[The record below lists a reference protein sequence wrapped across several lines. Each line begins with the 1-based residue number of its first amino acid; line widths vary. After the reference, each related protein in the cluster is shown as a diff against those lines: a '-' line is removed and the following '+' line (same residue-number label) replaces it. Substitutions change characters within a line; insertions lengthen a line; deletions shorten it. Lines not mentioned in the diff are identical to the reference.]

1 MSGKTV
7 IEQVIGKATAA
18 FPAREITP
26 PQYAA
31 MKYLKWL
38 PMMRFVCRQYT
49 LKGFGN
55 LFTMETHA
63 MGGLMK
69 LSTMV
74 FTPYSGKSV
83 PFLLVDTMEM
93 KKKRLAYVEYYDCTA
108 KGASMPESER
118 QAAEFAA
125 LPDYAEKPAWYV
137 SRRTPYS
144 LIKGGEGADD
154 AALEAMILTCVDRY
168 LNAAKDAPI
177 DPDNLPGLRDFQH
190 DMLVLGN
197 PSSGTLNKVLG
208 KEGAELAFKT
218 AIMPVEPPE
227 GAGRTS
233 GKPQ

>member
-1 MSGKTV
+1 MSEKTA
-7 IEQVIGKATAA
+7 IEQVIEKAAAA
-18 FPAREITP
+18 FPAQEITA

-31 MKYLKWL
+31 MKYPKWL
-38 PMMRFVCRQYT
+38 PMMRFACHQYT
-49 LKGFGN
+49 LEGFGN
-55 LFTMETHA
+55 LFTMETRA
-63 MGGLMK
+63 MGGMMQ

-108 KGASMPESER
+108 KGAPMPESEG

-144 LIKGGEGADD
+144 LIKGGEGADA
-154 AALEAMILTCVDRY
+154 AALEAMLLICVDRY
-168 LNAAKDAPI
+168 LSAAKDAPT
-177 DPDNLPGLRDFQH
+177 DPENLPGLRDFQR

-208 KEGAELAFKT
+208 KEGAELIFKT

-227 GAGRTS
+227 GF
-233 GKPQ
+233 GKTVL